1 MEAIEAT
8 VAEGILNTRP
18 ALTVVLPS
26 AVLFQREP
34 NIHLETSMKKITLFA
49 LALSLAA
56 AGAARAAEKPAA
68 APAKPAQA
76 APATAAPAQAAPATP
91 AAPPSAGAGWPL
103 QDKAGYIIGLNLGNN
118 LRQQEIPVTAD
129 QIIKGL
135 RDGLGNAKAQLTDEE
150 IQATMGEFQKQL
162 MAKQQEKMKVVGD
175 KNKQEG
181 DAFLAA
187 NKSKPGVKTTAS
199 GLQYQV
205 LTEGTGPTPKPT
217 DKVTVNYKGQLLDG
231 KVFDSSYDRGQPV
244 TFGVSQVIP
253 GWVEA
258 LQLMK
263 AGSKYKLFI
272 PANLAYGEN
281 GAGGDIGPNATL
293 QFEVEMLKIEPG
305 DAPDAD
311 APAAGEQPTPEPQK
325 PPTR

>member
-1 MEAIEAT
+1 M
-8 VAEGILNTRP
+8 
-18 ALTVVLPS
+18 
-26 AVLFQREP
+26 
-34 NIHLETSMKKITLFA
+34 MTLSA
-49 LALSLAA
+49 LALLLAA
-56 AGAARAAEKPAA
+56 TGAARAAEPAA

-76 APATAAPAQAAPATP
+76 PATAAPAPAAPAT
-91 AAPPSAGAGWPL
+91 PSAGAGWSL

-150 IQATMGEFQKQL
+150 IQATMSEFQQQL
-162 MAKQQEKMKVVGD
+162 MAKQQEKMKSVGE
-175 KNKQEG
+175 KNKKEG

-205 LTEGTGPTPKPT
+205 LQEGTGPKPKPT

-258 LQLMK
+258 LQLMS

-272 PANLAYGEN
+272 PSNLAYGEN
-281 GAGGDIGPNATL
+281 GAGGDIGPNAVL
-293 QFEVEMLKIEPG
+293 QFEVEMVKIEPG
-305 DAPDAD
+305 DEPAA
-311 APAAGEQPTPEPQK
+311 APAGEPTPEQKPADAQK

>member
-1 MEAIEAT
+1 
-8 VAEGILNTRP
+8 
-18 ALTVVLPS
+18 
-26 AVLFQREP
+26 
-34 NIHLETSMKKITLFA
+34 MKRMITLSA
-49 LALSLAA
+49 LALVLAA
-56 AGAARAAEKPAA
+56 SGARAAEPQKPADA
-68 APAKPAQA
+68 KAKPAQAA
-76 APATAAPAQAAPATP
+76 APATAAPAQAAPAAP

-150 IQATMGEFQKQL
+150 IQATMSEFQQQL
-162 MAKQQEKMKVVGD
+162 MAKQQEKMKSVGE
-175 KNKQEG
+175 KNKKEG

-244 TFGVSQVIP
+244 TFGVNQVIP
-253 GWVEA
+253 GWVEG

-263 AGSKYKLFI
+263 TGSKYKLFI
-272 PANLAYGEN
+272 PSSLAYGEN
-281 GAGGDIGPNATL
+281 GAGGDIGPNAVL
-293 QFEVEMLKIEPG
+293 QFEVEMVKIEPG
-305 DAPDAD
+305 DAPAANPG
-311 APAAGEQPTPEPQK
+311 APEGEQPTPEPQK